1 MHDDVKLTQ
10 VELQYPGGL
19 TSVEVLEVFAGW
31 QVAMSEATLRKY
43 VQLGLL
49 PRSVRVGRKGKHRGS
64 QGVYPVGVVRQILRI
79 KELLA
84 DNLTIEQ
91 IQKDFLFMRSD
102 VQQLEQTLSSVFST
116 LGDVVK
122 ERPRRG
128 SAQDVASEIDKAKRV
143 GIDLVGRLKAIEL
156 RLTTRANLQRVSA
169 S

>member
-1 MHDDVKLTQ
+1 MLDDVKLRQ
-10 VELQYPGGL
+10 VELQYSGGL

-31 QVAMSEATLRKY
+31 QVQMSEATLRKY

-84 DNLTIEQ
+84 DDLTIEQ

-102 VQQLEQTLSSVFST
+102 LAQLEQTLATLFTT
-116 LGDVVK
+116 LGEVVK
-122 ERPRRG
+122 ERRRRG
-128 SAQDVASEIDKAKRV
+128 YAQDVASEIDRANGV
-143 GIDLVGRLKAIEL
+143 GVDLVGRLQAIEL

>member
-1 MHDDVKLTQ
+1 MLDDVKLRQ
-10 VELQYPGGL
+10 VELQYSAGL

-31 QVAMSEATLRKY
+31 QVQMSEATLRKY

-84 DNLTIEQ
+84 DDLTIEQ

-102 VQQLEQTLSSVFST
+102 LAQLEQTLATLFTT
-116 LGDVVK
+116 LGEVVK
-122 ERPRRG
+122 ERRRRG
-128 SAQDVASEIDKAKRV
+128 YAQDVASEIDRANGV
-143 GIDLVGRLKAIEL
+143 GVDLVGRLQAIEL